1 MSRLRFVCVVVIFAM
16 VGLFRGDA
24 AAERPSVVREAIPS
38 FACTAYRAVFKA
50 DEAARV
56 IVIGNGRA
64 RLALYAFDEIVIGN
78 GRARLALYAFDEN
91 GNCVARDDL
100 PSPEVVDAAA
110 LLWFPAKRQSHH
122 VVVSNL
128 GAVPNVAEVVIR

>member
-64 RLALYAFDEIVIGN
+64 RLALYAFDE
-78 GRARLALYAFDEN
+78 N